1 MAEIKKRTAFTQIFN
16 TLKYCLFLTV
26 VFLSFPTNA
35 ASETC
40 SYFAKNV
47 ETSFE
52 NYIRAKKST
61 IKQTGSSVN
70 FNIIGVE
77 NDALQNLNNHIQ
89 IYRNLNCDL
98 KILRQDMNK
107 IGNAAQRGK

>member
-1 MAEIKKRTAFTQIFN
+1 MF
-16 TLKYCLFLTV
+16 KYCLFLTV
-26 VFLSFPTNA
+26 VFLSFPAHA

-40 SYFAKNV
+40 SYFSNNV
-47 ETSFE
+47 QTSFE
-52 NYIRAKKST
+52 NYIRAKNST

-89 IYRNLNCDL
+89 IYRNLNCDV
-98 KILRQDMNK
+98 KILLQDMNK
-107 IGNAAQRGK
+107 IGSGAKKGK

>member
-1 MAEIKKRTAFTQIFN
+1 M
-16 TLKYCLFLTV
+16 LKYGLFLAIAL
-26 VFLSFPTNA
+26 FSLPANA

-40 SYFAKNV
+40 SYFASNI

-52 NYIRAKKST
+52 SYIRAKNST

-89 IYRNLNCDL
+89 IYRNLNCDV

-107 IGNAAQRGK
+107 IGNAAQRGKK

>member
-1 MAEIKKRTAFTQIFN
+1 M
-16 TLKYCLFLTV
+16 LKYSLFLV
-26 VFLSFPTNA
+26 VLFLSFPANA

-47 ETSFE
+47 QTSFN
-52 NYIRAKKST
+52 NYMHAKKST

-89 IYRNLNCDL
+89 IYRNLNCDVN
-98 KILRQDMNK
+98 ILRQNMSK
-107 IGNAAQRGK
+107 IGSSAKKGK

>member
-1 MAEIKKRTAFTQIFN
+1 M
-16 TLKYCLFLTV
+16 LKYGLFLAV
-26 VFLSFPTNA
+26 ALFSLPANA

-40 SYFAKNV
+40 SYFSNNV
-47 ETSFE
+47 QTSFE
-52 NYIRAKKST
+52 NYIRAKNST
-61 IKQTGSSVN
+61 IKQKGSSVN
-70 FNIIGVE
+70 FNIISVE